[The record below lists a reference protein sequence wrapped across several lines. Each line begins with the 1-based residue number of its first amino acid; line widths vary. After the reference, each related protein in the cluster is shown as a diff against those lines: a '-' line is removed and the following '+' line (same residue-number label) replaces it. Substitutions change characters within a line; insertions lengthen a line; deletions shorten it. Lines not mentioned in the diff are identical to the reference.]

1 MDAIIRWGSTFRRVD
16 LMKTLRRFTLTLPL
30 TVILGVVITA
40 VPALAGR
47 TLDGIGVALGLVVL
61 GVGDTS

>member
-1 MDAIIRWGSTFRRVD
+1 
-16 LMKTLRRFTLTLPL
+16 MKTLRRFTLTLPL